1 MQIPI
6 INGIYTDEASDFR
19 SSYPRNLIPVPKQ
32 QGISNGYLRPA
43 DGIVSMNTGP
53 GVDRGAINWNGVCY
67 RVMGTSLVRVNEDDT
82 ITTLGTIP
90 GTNLVRFD
98 YSFDRLSIAANGNLY
113 YWNGSTLLQVTDPD
127 LGIVIDQMWIDGH
140 FMTTDGESLVVTE
153 LNDPTSVL
161 PTKYGSSEVDPDPVK
176 ALLKLDNEPY
186 ALNRYTIEVF
196 DNIGGA
202 GFPFQRIEGAMI
214 ERGVIGTRACCVFN
228 ETIAFVGSKRNE
240 PVAVWLGAS
249 GSSVKISTREIDTIL
264 QEYSETDLLNILV
277 ESRIEKTHEWLYI
290 HLPDQTLVYDAA
302 ASKLMKEPVW
312 FTLGSDIDQSIY
324 RARNMVWCYNKW
336 VVGDPLSSRLGYLT
350 NEIGEHWGVTVG
362 WEFGTV
368 IIYNEGRGA
377 LFHELEL
384 VCLSGRA
391 ALGKDPRIYTEYS
404 LDGES
409 WSMPKF
415 VKAGK
420 QGERAK
426 RIVWLGQG
434 SMEHIRMQ
442 RFKGTSDAR
451 LSMARLE
458 ARIEGL
464 N

>member
-19 SSYPRNLIPVPKQ
+19 SSYPRNLVPVPKQ
-32 QGISNGYLRPA
+32 HGISNGYLRPA
-43 DGIVSMNTGP
+43 DGIVALNTGT

-67 RVMGTSLVRVNEDDT
+67 RVMGTSLISIAEDGT
-82 ITTLGTIP
+82 PTTLGVIP

-98 YSFDRLSIAANGNLY
+98 YSFDRLSIAADNKLY
-113 YWNGSTLLQVTDPD
+113 YWNGSTLSQVTDLD
-127 LGIVIDQMWIDGH
+127 LGTVIDQMWVDGY

-153 LNDPTSVL
+153 LADPTSVL
-161 PTKYGSSEVDPDPVK
+161 PTKYGSSEIDPDPIK
-176 ALLKLDNEPY
+176 ALLKLNNEPHV
-186 ALNRYTIEVF
+186 LNRYTIEVF
-196 DNIGGA
+196 DNIGGS

-214 ERGVIGTRACCVFN
+214 ERGVVGTRACCVFGDV
-228 ETIAFVGSKRNE
+228 IAFVGSKRNE
-240 PVAVWLGAS
+240 PCAVWLAAT
-249 GSSVKISTREIDTIL
+249 GSSVKISTREIDSIL
-264 QEYSETDLLNILV
+264 LKYTEQNLSEILL
-277 ESRIEKTHEWLYI
+277 ESRIEKSHEWLYI
-290 HLPDQTLVYDAA
+290 HLPDQTLVYDANS
-302 ASKLMKEPVW
+302 SKLMQEPVW
-312 FTLGSDIDQSIY
+312 FTLGSSIKKGIY

-336 VVGDPLSSRLGYLT
+336 IVGDTSTANIGSLS
-350 NEIGEHWGVTVG
+350 NEVGEHWGLTVG
-362 WEFGTV
+362 WEFGTI
-368 IIYNEGRGA
+368 IIYNEGRGS

-384 VCLSGRA
+384 VCLPGRA
-391 ALGKDPRIYTEYS
+391 ALGKDPTIYTEYS

-409 WSMPKF
+409 WSTPKF

-420 QGERAK
+420 IGERLK

-434 SMEHIRMQ
+434 SMDHIRMQ

-451 LSMARLE
+451 LSFARLE